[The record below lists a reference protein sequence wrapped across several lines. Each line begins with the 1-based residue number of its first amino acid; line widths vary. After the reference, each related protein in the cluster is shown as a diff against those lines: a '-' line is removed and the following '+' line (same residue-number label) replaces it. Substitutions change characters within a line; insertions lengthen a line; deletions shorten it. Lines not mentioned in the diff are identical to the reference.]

1 MWDELNEP
9 LGVVSGALAA
19 PLFSRARVSWGA
31 LACAAAVS
39 LGIGLIALAG
49 RDAPLGGEPFAVAK
63 VEVLPAPP
71 KPAPP
76 AVSARAH
83 EPIAPPIAS
92 AAQVEAA
99 SGVEVT
105 RGNGGAPKALIIDV
119 ARALAADQTPGPD
132 RLVERSRQK
141 LLPRAGAEEGAPIL
155 TSTARNPSAPSHP

>member
-9 LGVVSGALAA
+9 LGLASGALAA
-19 PLFSRARVSWGA
+19 APIGWACVSGRA
-31 LACAAAVS
+31 LACGAAVS
-39 LGIGLIALAG
+39 LGIGLFALAE

-76 AVSARAH
+76 PVSARAH
-83 EPIAPPIAS
+83 APVAPPAAS

-105 RGNGGAPKALIIDV
+105 RGSGGGAPKALIIDV
-119 ARALAADQTPGPD
+119 ARALAADHA
-132 RLVERSRQK
+132 
-141 LLPRAGAEEGAPIL
+141 RAQ
-155 TSTARNPSAPSHP
+155 SHP

>member
-1 MWDELNEP
+1 MI
-9 LGVVSGALAA
+9 G
-19 PLFSRARVSWGA
+19 GA

-71 KPAPP
+71 KPAQP

-83 EPIAPPIAS
+83 EPVAPPVAS
-92 AAQVEAA
+92 AAQVEAV

-105 RGNGGAPKALIIDV
+105 RGSSGGAPKALIIDV
-119 ARALAADQTPGPD
+119 ARALAADH
-132 RLVERSRQK
+132 
-141 LLPRAGAEEGAPIL
+141 APAQ
-155 TSTARNPSAPSHP
+155 SKP

>member
-1 MWDELNEP
+1 VWDELNEP
-9 LGVVSGALAA
+9 LGLVSGAPAA
-19 PLFSRARVSWGA
+19 PPIGRARVSLGV

-92 AAQVEAA
+92 AAQVEAV

-105 RGNGGAPKALIIDV
+105 RGSGGAPKALIIDV
-119 ARALAADQTPGPD
+119 ARALAADHAPGPD
-132 RLVERSRQK
+132 RLVERSQQK
-141 LLPRAGAEEGAPIL
+141 LLPRAGAEGGAPIL
-155 TSTARNPSAPSHP
+155 TSTAPNPSTPSHP